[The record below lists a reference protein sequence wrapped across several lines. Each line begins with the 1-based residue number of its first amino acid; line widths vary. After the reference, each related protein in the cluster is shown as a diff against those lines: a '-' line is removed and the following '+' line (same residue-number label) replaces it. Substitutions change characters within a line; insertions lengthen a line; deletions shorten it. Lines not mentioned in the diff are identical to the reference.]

1 MRKIILFLLISVTVF
16 SCTDLEETLYSGI
29 SRDNFYNNEEEV
41 TAAILRVYEHGRW
54 FFTNTFDAY
63 VLEELTADQLV
74 VSQKGGHWYDQG
86 KFIRFHRHEWTSEE
100 PELYGTWR
108 GAFIGVALSNT
119 LIDELGS
126 LDYTQI
132 PGNLTPEMQQMH
144 INEMRILRAHYYYHL
159 VSWFGTLPISEIS
172 SGASPDPSS
181 RLEVFNWAVS
191 ELEEATELMPE
202 VTYRN
207 ARGRLNKAAG
217 KLLLARF
224 YLNSEVWTGTPRY
237 AEAEQI
243 ARAII
248 DGQYGN
254 FQLDPTFYGP
264 FAHDNA
270 QNSNEVIYG
279 FAREYTYTGNYNNY
293 NPFYHYQ
300 APQYFGSIG
309 QPWNGFHLQ
318 PSRVAPV
325 RGTDYPVRESHPRFI
340 PVDDYDRESL
350 AMYNWSAGIGNPYE
364 KFHDDDLRKQPFN
377 FAGPVGVD
385 NKDFNQVIGM
395 FLEGHQDSPITGITG
410 TGSNEYPG
418 QDLVFVDF
426 VARASEGSN
435 ESATSQGEENT
446 GIRLVKYP
454 VYPQVFDGYMNADWT
469 EFRLAEAYYI
479 LAETLIRQ
487 GKPGAADAINAVK
500 QRNFVD
506 YAPHAYTDA
515 ELDLDEMLAEWGRE
529 FLGER
534 RRRTDLIRFG
544 KFGEAWWDKT
554 SSASTRELFPYPA
567 RVLSTNPNLVQ
578 NPGY

>member
-1 MRKIILFLLISVTVF
+1 MRKLILFLLISVTVF
-16 SCTDLEETLYSGI
+16 SCTDLDETLYSGI

-41 TAAILRVYEHGRW
+41 NAAILRVYEHGRW

-63 VLEELTADQLV
+63 VMEELTADQLV

-86 KFIRFHRHEWTSEE
+86 KFIRLHRHQWTSEE

-119 LIDELGS
+119 LIDELGA
-126 LDYTQI
+126 LDYTEI

-159 VSWFGTLPISEIS
+159 VSWFGTVPISEIS
-172 SGASPDPSS
+172 SGTPPEPSS
-181 RLEVFNWAVS
+181 REEVFNWAVQ
-191 ELEEATELMPE
+191 ELEEASALMPRQ
-202 VTYRN
+202 TYMDG
-207 ARGRLNKAAG
+207 RGRLNQAAA

-224 YLNSEVWTGTPRY
+224 YLNSEVWTGVARY

-243 ARAII
+243 VKDII
-248 DGQYGN
+248 DGVYGD
-254 FQLDPTFYGP
+254 FQLDDTFYGP

-270 QNSNEVIYG
+270 QNSREIIYG
-279 FAREYTYTGNYNNY
+279 FARDYTYTGNYNNY

-300 APQYFGSIG
+300 APEYFGSIG

-318 PSRVAPV
+318 PSRIPPV
-325 RGTDYPVRESHPRFI
+325 MGVDYPERESHPRFE
-340 PVDDYDRESL
+340 PVNDYDRESL
-350 AMYNWSAGIGNPYE
+350 EMYDWGTGIGTPYE
-364 KFHDDDLRKQPFN
+364 LFHDDDLRKQPFN
-377 FAGPVGVD
+377 FEGPVGVE
-385 NKDFNQVIGM
+385 NKDYSQVIGM
-395 FLEGHQDSPITGITG
+395 FLEGHQQSPITGLTG
-410 TGSNEYPG
+410 VGSNEYPG
-418 QDLVFVDF
+418 QDLFFVDF
-426 VARASEGSN
+426 VSRASEGRH
-435 ESATSQGEENT
+435 ESATSQGEEIS

-454 VYPQVFDGYMNADWT
+454 VYPATYDGYMNADWT

-479 LAETLIRQ
+479 LAECLIRQ
-487 GKPGAADAINAVK
+487 GKPGAADAINEVK

-515 ELDLDEMLAEWGRE
+515 DLDLDEMLAEWGRE

-534 RRRTDLIRFG
+534 RRRTDLIRFD
-544 KFGEAWWDKT
+544 KFTAPWWDKEQ
-554 SSASTRELFPYPA
+554 SPETRELFPYPA
-567 RVLSTNPNLVQ
+567 RVLSTNPSLDQ

>member
-1 MRKIILFLLISVTVF
+1 MRKLFLLLLISVTVF
-16 SCTDLEETLYSGI
+16 SCTDLDETLYSGI

-86 KFIRFHRHEWTSEE
+86 KFIRLHRHEWTSEE
-100 PELYGTWR
+100 PEIYGTWR
-108 GAFIGVALSNT
+108 GAFIGIALSNT
-119 LIDELGS
+119 LIDELGA
-126 LDYTQI
+126 LDYTAI
-132 PGNLTPEMQQMH
+132 PGNLTSEKQQMH

-159 VSWFGTLPISEIS
+159 ISWFGTLPISTVS
-172 SGASPDPSS
+172 SGTPPDPSS
-181 RLEVFNWAVS
+181 REEVFNWAVK
-191 ELEEATELMPE
+191 ELEEASALMPRM
-202 VTYRN
+202 TYRDG
-207 ARGRLNKAAG
+207 RGRLNQAAA

-224 YLNSEVWTGTPRY
+224 YLNSEAWTGVPRH

-243 ARAII
+243 ARDII
-248 DGQYGN
+248 AGVYGD

-264 FAHDNA
+264 FSYDNFR
-270 QNSNEVIYG
+270 NSPEIIYG
-279 FAREYTYTGNYNNY
+279 FARDYTFTGNYNNY

-318 PSRVAPV
+318 PSRKPPV
-325 RGTDYPVRESHPRFI
+325 QGVDYPVRESHPRFV
-340 PVDDYDRESL
+340 PVEDYDRQSL
-350 AMYNWSAGIGNPYE
+350 EVYDWGTGIGTPFE
-364 KFHDDDLRKQPFN
+364 LFHDDDLRKRPFD
-377 FAGPVGVD
+377 FEGPVGVD
-385 NKDFNQVIGM
+385 NKNFDRVKGM
-395 FLEGHQDSPITGITG
+395 FLEGHQLSPITGITG

-418 QDLVFVDF
+418 QDLFFVDF
-426 VARASEGSN
+426 VARASEGRH
-435 ESATSQGEENT
+435 ESATSQGEEIT

-454 VYPQVFDGYMNADWT
+454 VYPATFAGYMNADWV

-487 GKPGAADAINAVK
+487 GKPGAADAINAVR
-500 QRNFVD
+500 QRNFEN

-515 ELDLDEMLAEWGRE
+515 QLDLDEMLAEWGRE

-544 KFGEAWWDKT
+544 KFTAPWWDKEE
-554 SSASTRELFPYPA
+554 SPEFRKLLPFPS
-567 RVLSTNPNLVQ
+567 RVLSTNPNMQQ